1 MRLVQ
6 LSVPNE
12 QRGTVVDVLRDRG
25 IEYTLIE
32 EAGDREG
39 RSVVDFA
46 VPADAVEHVL
56 AELHEA
62 GIDEDE
68 FTASVSAEF
77 VTYAGVDDLQEEW
90 GASPNKIAPRTL
102 RSKAK
107 DMRLNNRSYV
117 WMMFLATVVATAGL
131 FMESPAIV
139 VGSMVL
145 APIVSPMLTAGVG
158 VVRDDQTMLVS
169 SIHQQA
175 LGLGVAVGGAVL
187 FATPLRWF
195 GAVPATLEIMAI
207 DLIAIRIAPSILAL
221 VVGLAAGAAAAFG
234 LATKGQVSLVGV
246 MIAGALIPTAA
257 AAGIALAWME
267 YTVAVG
273 AILLLVLS
281 IVAINVGVI
290 LMLWYLSYRPD
301 EIDESIFSVGSPT
314 RAAVVGATALL
325 VVLAVVGSG
334 AGFYGQSDFERTVND
349 ATTEVLDDEQYEALD
364 IREINVEYAGPT
376 SPTDEPLVTVEIG
389 RPAGTETPELV
400 GALDDRITEETDRE
414 VVVEVEYVEYERSE

>member
-1 MRLVQ
+1 MRLVH
-6 LSVPNE
+6 LSVPDG

-25 IEYTLIE
+25 IEHTLTE
-32 EAGDREG
+32 EAGERKG
-39 RSVVDFA
+39 RSVVEFA
-46 VPADAVEHVL
+46 VPADAVEYVL

-68 FTASVSAEF
+68 FTVSISTEF
-77 VTYAGVDDLQEEW
+77 VTYEGVDEVQEKW
-90 GASPNKIAPRTL
+90 GATPNKIAPRTL

-117 WMMFLATVVATAGL
+117 WMMFLSTVVATAGL
-131 FMESPAIV
+131 LMGSPAIV

-158 VVRDDQTMLVS
+158 AVRDDQNMLVAS
-169 SIHQQA
+169 VHQQA

-187 FATPLRWF
+187 LAAPIRWF
-195 GAVPATLEIMAI
+195 GAVPAALEIMAI

-221 VVGLAAGAAAAFG
+221 LVGLAAGAAAAFG

-257 AAGIALAWME
+257 AAGIAVAWME
-267 YTVAVG
+267 FTVAVG
-273 AILLLVLS
+273 AFLLLVLS
-281 IVAINVGVI
+281 IVAINVGVVA
-290 LMLWYLSYRPD
+290 MLWYLGYRPD
-301 EIDESIFSVGSPT
+301 EIDESIFAVGSPT

-334 AGFYGQSDFERTVND
+334 ASFYGQSGFERTVND
-349 ATTEVLDDEQYEALD
+349 ATTEVLDADEYDALEM
-364 IREINVEYAGPT
+364 REIDVEYTGPA

-400 GALDDRITEETDRE
+400 GILDDRITEETDRE